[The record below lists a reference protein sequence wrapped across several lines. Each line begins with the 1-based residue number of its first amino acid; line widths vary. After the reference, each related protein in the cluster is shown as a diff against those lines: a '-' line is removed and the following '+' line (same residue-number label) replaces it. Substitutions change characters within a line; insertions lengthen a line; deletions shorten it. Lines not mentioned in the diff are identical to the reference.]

1 MTTILVID
9 DSEVHR
15 RNLQDALE
23 GRGVARVL
31 LARDGIEGLK
41 RLLSETVDLVICDLE
56 MPGLDGGKLIP
67 MSRSA
72 QGREVPFVMI
82 TAVQDPHRRAGL
94 FREGARDVVT
104 KPFDPEELLA
114 RIQTHLERV
123 RLQEELIE
131 KNRLLEELSTTDA
144 LTGISNRRF
153 VDETLEL
160 EFMRA
165 RRHGTPLSVVMGD
178 VDHFKRVNDDFGHPA
193 GDRVLRMVAQILQR
207 RLRATDFAGRYGGEE
222 FLVVLG
228 APEDGAQLLAERWR
242 CEIEEAPLDV
252 CGDVPISVTMSFGVA
267 TITADM
273 EEPEDLVAAAD
284 TALYEAKSAGRNRV
298 ALARP
303 QPRSEKKGL
312 ASSGESERTSSAGQR
327 AARKKG
333 RLPQEAP

>member
-9 DSEVHR
+9 DSEAHR
-15 RNLQDALE
+15 RDLQEALE

-67 MSRSA
+67 MSHSA

-123 RLQEELIE
+123 RLQQELIE

-144 LTGISNRRF
+144 LTGISNRRYL
-153 VDETLEL
+153 DETLEL

-178 VDHFKRVNDDFGHPA
+178 VDHFKRVNDQFGHPA
-193 GDRVLRMVAQILQR
+193 GDRVLRMVAQILRR
-207 RLRATDFAGRYGGEE
+207 RLRATDFVGRYGGEE

-228 APEDGAQLLAERWR
+228 SPQDGAQLLAERWR

-252 CGDVPISVTMSFGVA
+252 CAGAPVSVTMSFGV
-267 TITADM
+267 TSITADM
-273 EEPEDLVAAAD
+273 EGSEDLVAAAD
-284 TALYEAKSAGRNRV
+284 AALYEAKTAGRNQV
-298 ALARP
+298 ALARA
-303 QPRSEKKGL
+303 QPCSAKKGL
-312 ASSGESERTSSAGQR
+312 ASAGGSASKSHGERAAGQK
-327 AARKKG
+327 AGPKG
-333 RLPQEAP
+333 R

>member
-1 MTTILVID
+1 VTTILVID

-15 RNLQDALE
+15 RALKEALE
-23 GRGVARVL
+23 GPGTARVL

-41 RLLSETVDLVICDLE
+41 RLLSEPVDLVICDLE

-72 QGREVPFVMI
+72 QGHEVPFVMI
-82 TAVQDPHRRAGL
+82 TAVQDPHRRAWL

-123 RLQEELIE
+123 RLQKELIE

-144 LTGISNRRF
+144 LTGLSNRRYL
-153 VDETLEL
+153 DETLGL

-165 RRHGTPLSVVMGD
+165 RRHGTPLAVVMSD
-178 VDHFKRVNDDFGHPA
+178 VDHFKQVNDRFGHPA

-222 FLVVLG
+222 FLIILG
-228 APEDGAQLLAERWR
+228 SSQDGASLLAERWR
-242 CEIEEAPLDV
+242 VEIEEAPLDV
-252 CGDVPISVTMSFGVA
+252 ATGSPIAVTMSFGVA
-267 TITADM
+267 SITEDMDDPGDLIEAADAALYGAKAAGRNQVVVAG
-273 EEPEDLVAAAD
+273 PRGGSAKNAAA
-284 TALYEAKSAGRNRV
+284 TAAGSPTHSSAGR
-298 ALARP
+298 P
-303 QPRSEKKGL
+303 
-312 ASSGESERTSSAGQR
+312 SSHDSGSKSR
-327 AARKKG
+327 
-333 RLPQEAP
+333 